1 MGAPAELTMGDF
13 SCAVPD
19 WRERIMACRSLIPDL
34 PLFEPNASRA
44 VEIFNSLHL
53 PDVPGRPLLRDAAG
67 EWQRDLVRAIFG
79 SFDERVNK
87 REIREFFCM
96 VPKKSSKTTGGAA
109 IMLTALLMNRRPRA
123 EFLLIAPTLE
133 IADLAFRQVVGMI
146 ETVPV
151 LKSKFHI
158 QEHLKRIT
166 FVDGAKPGAG
176 SFLKVKSFDPRVVT
190 GSKPSGVLIDELHV
204 FIGMAQTRRVDW
216 RRMGCR

>member
-1 MGAPAELTMGDF
+1 MADF

-19 WRERIMACRSLIPDL
+19 WRERIAACRSLIPDL

-79 SFDERVNK
+79 SFDDKENK

-109 IMLTALLMNRRPRA
+109 IMLTALLMNRPLALISWSFQTQRHGPHQVARLGRSVTPSFTTPRRP
-123 EFLLIAPTLE
+123 
-133 IADLAFRQVVGMI
+133 M
-146 ETVPV
+146 
-151 LKSKFHI
+151 
-158 QEHLKRIT
+158 
-166 FVDGAKPGAG
+166 
-176 SFLKVKSFDPRVVT
+176 PR
-190 GSKPSGVLIDELHV
+190 
-204 FIGMAQTRRVDW
+204 
-216 RRMGCR
+216 